1 MGEAAIVPFPAPHN
15 QPNQVKAELSDL
27 KVDARSRLKRR
38 SQISVWAIGG
48 TILIATPMVTL
59 IPISGAVVAA
69 GEVGSESRAK
79 SIVHPDG
86 GVLAQLLVRDGDKVQ
101 KGQMLL
107 SFATDVSST
116 SAHYSGESL
125 TSLQVRRFR
134 LEAEAKGLDRFTLPP
149 NTINPADPAV
159 VAAYAR
165 EQSVMALKRSEMQTQ
180 LALVE
185 DQKRQIDAEVR
196 GFQAQLG
203 AISRQRSLLAPE
215 LRGLRNLYKQEL
227 VTINRLN
234 EAERND
240 VSLSSE
246 AATLEARI
254 AQATARTQELA
265 NRAESIRGSAK
276 ATAGAELNEIVLA
289 LADSRVREASAS
301 EVFERSVVRAPQAG
315 IVDGLAFSTVGSAV
329 PAGQELLRIIPQ
341 EGAMVVQVK
350 IAPGDV
356 DQIKVG
362 QPARVKFSGFNQQTT
377 PEVTGKLV
385 FVSADIAEDSRT
397 GMSFYRAHVSID
409 ADHFTRASGL
419 KLSAGMPAE
428 TYITT
433 TPRSMLSYITK
444 PLVDQL
450 SRAFRDEQ

>member
-1 MGEAAIVPFPAPHN
+1 MGDAAIVPFPAP
-15 QPNQVKAELSDL
+15 QSQTDKLDGQTADI

-48 TILIATPMVTL
+48 MLLIATPMVTL

-69 GEVGSESRAK
+69 GEVGPESRAK

-107 SFATDVSST
+107 SFATDVLST
-116 SAHYSGESL
+116 TAQYSGESL
-125 TSLQVRRFR
+125 SSLQVRRLR
-134 LEAEAKGLDRFTLPP
+134 LEAEAKGLERFALPP
-149 NTINPADPAV
+149 DTVDSTDPAV
-159 VAAYAR
+159 VAALAR

-185 DQKRQIDAEVR
+185 DQKRQIKAEVR

-203 AISRQRSLLAPE
+203 AISRQRNLLAPE
-215 LRGLRNLYKQEL
+215 LRGLRNLYRQEL

-254 AQATARTQELA
+254 SQATARTQELS
-265 NRAESIRGSAK
+265 NRAESIRGTAK

-289 LADSRVREASAS
+289 LADSRVREANAS
-301 EVFERSVVRAPQAG
+301 EVFERSVVRAPQPG

-329 PAGQELLRIIPQ
+329 PAGQELMRIIPQ

-350 IAPGDV
+350 IAPSDV

-362 QPARVKFSGFNQQTT
+362 QSARVKFSGFNQQTT

-385 FVSADIAEDSRT
+385 FVSADITEDSRT
-397 GMSFYRAHVSID
+397 GMSYYRAHVSID
-409 ADHFTRASGL
+409 AEHFTRASGL

-428 TYITT
+428 AYITT
-433 TPRSMLSYITK
+433 TPRSMFSYVTK
-444 PLVDQL
+444 PLMDQL

>member
-1 MGEAAIVPFPAPHN
+1 MGDAAIVPFPVPQN
-15 QPNQVKAELSDL
+15 QSDEAKAQLSGERI
-27 KVDARSRLKRR
+27 DARSRLKRR
-38 SQISVWAIGG
+38 SHISVWAIGG
-48 TILIATPMVTL
+48 TLLIATPMVTL
-59 IPISGAVVAA
+59 IPISGAVIAP
-69 GEVGSESRAK
+69 GEIGSESRAK

-86 GVLAQLLVRDGDKVQ
+86 GVLAQLLVRDGDKVD

-107 SFATDVSST
+107 SFATSVSAP
-116 SAHYSGESL
+116 SAQYSGESL
-125 TSLQVRRFR
+125 TSLQVRRAR
-134 LEAEAKGLDRFTLPP
+134 LEAEARGLETFELPSEIV
-149 NTINPADPAV
+149 NMADPAV
-159 VAAYAR
+159 NAALAR

-185 DQKRQIDAEVR
+185 DQKRQIDAEVS

-234 EAERND
+234 EAERSD
-240 VSLSSE
+240 VSLASE
-246 AATLEARI
+246 AATLDARI
-254 AQATARTQELA
+254 RQATARVQELV
-265 NRAESIRGSAK
+265 NRAVSIQGTAK
-276 ATAGAELNEIVLA
+276 ASAGAELNEIALA

-301 EVFERSVVRAPQAG
+301 DMFERSVVRAPHAG
-315 IVDGLAFSTVGSAV
+315 IVDGLAFATIGSAV
-329 PAGQELLRIIPQ
+329 PAGQEILRIIPQ
-341 EGAMVVQVK
+341 EGAMVVQVT

-356 DQIKVG
+356 DQVKVG
-362 QPARVKFSGFNQQTT
+362 QSARIKFSGFNQQTT

-385 FVSADIAEDSRT
+385 FVSADIVDDPRT
-397 GMSFYRAHVSID
+397 GASYYRANVSID
-409 ADHFTRASGL
+409 ADQFTRKSGL

-428 TYITT
+428 AYITT
-433 TPRSMLSYITK
+433 SPRSMISYIMK